1 LMSTYVSQLMQQT
14 GINLSSETS
23 QRDGDDLADIFTANS
38 STEENPIQEEHR
50 EVVVPQPIQLVSP
63 MVQRLQETSV
73 SDRFIGQE
81 MVTSPKETL
90 PVSQVPHIGDRVT
103 PIAKEATPTTVPP
116 VTPELTVVEQVEIPT
131 AIENASFPAPQEEQ
145 PRHNLEQ
152 PKERTSVASP
162 PEVVETLD
170 VEAVT
175 TQKAADTPLTPQTYL
190 QVVQDWVAGPPTV
203 LEEVRE
209 VLVDRPTPSRLPQED
224 AAKPIILKNH
234 QPSALVLEQV
244 SHSQMQPPTVQQDF
258 VLSIG
263 SIHLTIAAPPPEIA
277 PPPIVP
283 PQATKAPDAEP
294 FRLSRHYLRLR

>member
-1 LMSTYVSQLMQQT
+1 MSTYVSQLMQQT

-73 SDRFIGQE
+73 SDRSIGQE

-131 AIENASFPAPQEEQ
+131 AIEENVSFPAPQEKQ
-145 PRHNLEQ
+145 A
-152 PKERTSVASP
+152 KETTSVGNA

-190 QVVQDWVAGPPTV
+190 QVVQDWVAGTPTV

-209 VLVDRPTPSRLPQED
+209 VLVDRPTPSQLPQED
-224 AAKPIILKNH
+224 AAKPIILKNP
-234 QPSALVLEQV
+234 QPSALALEQV

>member
-1 LMSTYVSQLMQQT
+1 MSTYVSQLMQQT
-14 GINLSSETS
+14 GINLSSETF
-23 QRDGDDLADIFTANS
+23 QRGGDDLADIFTANS
-38 STEENPIQEEHR
+38 STEENPIQEEHHQ
-50 EVVVPQPIQLVSP
+50 VVVPQPIQLVSP
-63 MVQRLQETSV
+63 MVQRLQDTSV
-73 SDRFIGQE
+73 GDRSIGHE
-81 MVTSPKETL
+81 MVTSAKEAP

-116 VTPELTVVEQVEIPT
+116 VTPKLTVVEQVEIPT
-131 AIENASFPAPQEEQ
+131 AIENASFPAPQEKQ
-145 PRHNLEQ
+145 S
-152 PKERTSVASP
+152 KETTSVGNA
-162 PEVVETLD
+162 PEVVETLQ
-170 VEAVT
+170 VEPVT

-190 QVVQDWVAGPPTV
+190 QVVQDWVAGTPTV

-209 VLVDRPTPSRLPQED
+209 VLVDEPTPSRLPQKD
-224 AAKPIILKNH
+224 ATKPIILKNP
-234 QPSALVLEQV
+234 QPSALALEQV

-277 PPPIVP
+277 PPPIIP